1 MEACISVKNLTK
13 RYDAIQAVDHIS
25 FEVKKNEIFAFLGPN
40 GAGKSTTI
48 SILCTL
54 LEFDEGSVTIE
65 GYKRGQ
71 QDDHI
76 RSLLGVVFQGSHLD
90 ATLSV
95 EQNLL
100 LRCGLYGMK
109 HKEALRRVQDIIGM
123 CSLQSILHQVVQQL
137 SGGQRR
143 RVDIA
148 RALIP
153 SPKLLILDEPST
165 GLDPNARRELWK
177 TILDL
182 KQKNEMTIFM
192 TTHYME
198 EAEIADHICVIK
210 QGKIVLDGAKD
221 QLLQQYQKD
230 RLLLYSKAKQQVANI
245 LKQKRVAYEV
255 KDAYVIVE
263 IDNFFQ
269 MMALL
274 RSVEMHVHHIEMQR
288 GSIEDMYV
296 ALLQEEAL

>member
-65 GYKRGQ
+65 DYKRGQ

-198 EAEIADHICVIK
+198 EAEIAEHICVIK